1 MFYFL
6 VLQLKG
12 RTCLC
17 WCVGIG
23 MVWQLSASPCSG
35 CTAHAVCFQHVR
47 ASRSTKSWGT
57 KHFLLWLHLMTL
69 LSGCCPGLG
78 GLSSLKGVVGK
89 KKIAQNLF
97 CEVVKDCQATH
108 SSWEPRRKTW
118 CCYNCSGTSHMCYR
132 QCTPGLLLSQVICSS
147 HPSNFAHLH
156 TPLISSVA
164 MQCFFD
170 LSIIFWP
177 KVCWCWDLTGMN
189 AVPFKIT

>member
-1 MFYFL
+1 MCRNWNG
-6 VLQLKG
+6 V
-12 RTCLC
+12 TAECL
-17 WCVGIG
+17 
-23 MVWQLSASPCSG
+23 
-35 CTAHAVCFQHVR
+35 T
-47 ASRSTKSWGT
+47 
-57 KHFLLWLHLMTL
+57 LLWLHSSCSLFPACQGFQKHKELRNKTFPTVTPSDDPPVRVL
-69 LSGCCPGLG
+69 PWIRWFEFTERG
-78 GLSSLKGVVGK
+78 GWEK